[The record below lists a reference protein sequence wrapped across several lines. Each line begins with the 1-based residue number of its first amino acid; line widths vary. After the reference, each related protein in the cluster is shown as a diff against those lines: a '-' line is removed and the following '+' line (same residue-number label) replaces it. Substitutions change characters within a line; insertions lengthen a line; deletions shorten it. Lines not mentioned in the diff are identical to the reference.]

1 MSAWLSAFPRSIMKK
16 PLFPILAIVFG
27 VAGSFGN
34 RAGLPVIF
42 LAILWGAFYFFLIA
56 FFLNWAKEAG
66 ATAFVS
72 SYTTRDVV
80 VMAALIAIGGV
91 AKAYWGQLRLV
102 LEAAIGPYAEF
113 VVGPGFYIWAI
124 LACNLIRKPLSGT
137 ISMTI
142 GSAVEILA
150 GNPFGLPVLLFNLWE
165 GFGPDIAYNFIFR
178 NKRYDLLVAIIG
190 GILSADLGL
199 IYGWFYFGFANLP
212 ALAFIVY
219 FVEVTLS
226 GVAAGLI
233 GYYLAKALER
243 ICVKPPAP
251 AVIKP

>member
-1 MSAWLSAFPRSIMKK
+1 M
-16 PLFPILAIVFG
+16 
-27 VAGSFGN
+27 
-34 RAGLPVIF
+34 
-42 LAILWGAFYFFLIA
+42 
-56 FFLNWAKEAG
+56 
-66 ATAFVS
+66 TFVD

-102 LEAAIGPYAEF
+102 LEAAIGPYSEF

-124 LACNLIRKPLSGT
+124 IACNLIRKPLSGT

-150 GNPFGLPVLLFNLWE
+150 GTPFGLPVFLFNFWE

-199 IYGWFYFGFANLP
+199 VYGWFYFGFSQLP
-212 ALAFIVY
+212 ILAFIVY
-219 FVEVTLS
+219 VVEVTLS
-226 GVAAGLI
+226 GVAAGII
-233 GYYLAKALER
+233 GYLIVKALER
-243 ICVKPPAP
+243 IGVKPPAR
-251 AVIKP
+251 AVVEP

>member
-1 MSAWLSAFPRSIMKK
+1 MSTWLSAFPQAVTKRSLT
-16 PLFPILAIVFG
+16 PLLAVLFGIV
-27 VAGSFGN
+27 AYIAN
-34 RAGLPVIF
+34 RADIPVIF
-42 LAILWGAFYFFLIA
+42 SAILWGVFFYFLVA

-66 ATAFVS
+66 ATAFVA

-91 AKAYWGQLRLV
+91 AKAYWGQLRMV

-124 LACNLIRKPLSGT
+124 LACNLVRKPLSGT

-150 GNPFGLPVLLFNLWE
+150 GNPFGLPVFLFNFWE
-165 GFGPDIAYNFIFR
+165 GFGPDISYNFIFR
-178 NKRYDLLVAIIG
+178 NRRYDMLPAIIG

-199 IYGWFYFGFANLP
+199 VYGWLYFGFSQLP
-212 ALAFIVY
+212 PIAFIIYV
-219 FVEVTLS
+219 VEVTLS
-226 GVAAGLI
+226 GVAAGI
-233 GYYLAKALER
+233 VGYYLSKALER
-243 ICVKPPAP
+243 AGVKAP
-251 AVIKP
+251 TEAIIEP